1 MSITGFTTTTA
12 LSMPEGCFLNTG
24 VRLSN
29 MVDIPDNLRAVFT
42 GTVEHQDDAYV
53 VEIPAD
59 EVSRGSISPESV
71 YRIALLS
78 TPDSDGS
85 IDSPPEEIE
94 SEPTPPVSEGEQR
107 TVTVEAVGSEGDGIA
122 KVERGYVVIVP
133 DSEPG
138 EEVAVEIERVTPS
151 VAFAGIA
158 DEQEDTESVN
168 NETSSED
175 MPSA

>member
-1 MSITGFTTTTA
+1 MSA

-24 VRLSN
+24 VRLSG

-42 GTVEHQDDAYV
+42 GTVEHRDDAYV
-53 VEIPAD
+53 VEIPSD

-78 TPDSDGS
+78 TSNGDGVDS
-85 IDSPPEEIE
+85 SPMEIE
-94 SEPTPPVSEGEQR
+94 AEPTPPVSEGEQR
-107 TVTVEAVGSEGDGIA
+107 SVTVEAVGSEGDGIA

-138 EEVAVEIERVTPS
+138 EEVTVEIERVTPS
-151 VAFAGIA
+151 VAFAKIA
-158 DEQEDTESVN
+158 DEQTDANTETKTVN
-168 NETSSED
+168 DSETSSED
-175 MPSA
+175 TSSV

>member
-1 MSITGFTTTTA
+1 
-12 LSMPEGCFLNTG
+12 
-24 VRLSN
+24 

-42 GTVEHQDDAYV
+42 GTVEHRDDAYV

-59 EVSRGSISPESV
+59 EVSRGTISPESV

-78 TPDSDGS
+78 TSDG
-85 IDSPPEEIE
+85 DEDTPTEEPDA
-94 SEPTPPVSEGEQR
+94 EPTPPVSEGEQR

-151 VAFAGIA
+151 VAFAEIA
-158 DEQEDTESVN
+158 DVQATDGQIPDEQTADDQAESVN
-168 NETSSED
+168 TSETSNED
-175 MPSA
+175 LPSA

>member
-1 MSITGFTTTTA
+1 
-12 LSMPEGCFLNTG
+12 
-24 VRLSN
+24 

-42 GTVEHQDDAYV
+42 GTVEHRDDAYV

-59 EVSRGSISPESV
+59 EVSRGTISPESV

-78 TPDSDGS
+78 TSDEDSVDT
-85 IDSPPEEIE
+85 PTEEPEA
-94 SEPTPPVSEGEQR
+94 EPTPPVSEGEQR

-151 VAFAGIA
+151 VAFAEIA
-158 DEQEDTESVN
+158 DEQAADGQTADEQADSVN
-168 NETSSED
+168 NSETSNED
-175 MPSA
+175 IPSA

>member
-1 MSITGFTTTTA
+1 
-12 LSMPEGCFLNTG
+12 
-24 VRLSN
+24 

-42 GTVEHQDDAYV
+42 GTVEHRDDAYV

-59 EVSRGSISPESV
+59 EVSRGTISPESV

-78 TPDSDGS
+78 TPDGNGVDTPTEESDA
-85 IDSPPEEIE
+85 
-94 SEPTPPVSEGEQR
+94 EPTPPVSEGEQR

-133 DSEPG
+133 NSEPG

-151 VAFAGIA
+151 VAFAEIADDQTTDEQTA
-158 DEQEDTESVN
+158 DEQAESVN
-168 NETSSED
+168 TSETSNED
-175 MPSA
+175 LPSA

>member
-1 MSITGFTTTTA
+1 
-12 LSMPEGCFLNTG
+12 
-24 VRLSN
+24 

-42 GTVEHQDDAYV
+42 GTVEHRDDAYV
-53 VEIPAD
+53 VEIPSD

-78 TPDSDGS
+78 TSNGDGV
-85 IDSPPEEIE
+85 DSPPTEIE

-138 EEVAVEIERVTPS
+138 EEVTVEIERVTPS
-151 VAFAGIA
+151 VAFAEIA
-158 DEQEDTESVN
+158 DEQTETESMNSETSNEDT
-168 NETSSED
+168 SS
-175 MPSA
+175 A

>member
-1 MSITGFTTTTA
+1 
-12 LSMPEGCFLNTG
+12 
-24 VRLSN
+24 

-42 GTVEHQDDAYV
+42 GTIEHRDDAYV
-53 VEIPAD
+53 VEIPSD

-78 TPDSDGS
+78 TPNGDSV
-85 IDSPPEEIE
+85 DSPSEGIE

-138 EEVAVEIERVTPS
+138 EEVTVEVERVTPS
-151 VAFAGIA
+151 VAFAEIA
-158 DEQEDTESVN
+158 DEQTETESMN
-168 NETSSED
+168 SETSNED
-175 MPSA
+175 QSSA